1 MSFVVFF
8 FRAMALI
15 MEDLVEDYI
24 NGDKKVSVIEYGT
37 NILMELE
44 VEN

>member
-1 MSFVVFF
+1 
-8 FRAMALI
+8 

-24 NGDKKVSVIEYGT
+24 NGDKKVSVIEYGI
-37 NILMELE
+37 NILMEFE

>member
-1 MSFVVFF
+1 
-8 FRAMALI
+8 MALI

-24 NGDKKVSVIEYGT
+24 KGDKKVSVIEYGT

>member
-1 MSFVVFF
+1 
-8 FRAMALI
+8 MALI

-24 NGDKKVSVIEYGT
+24 NGDKKVSVIEYGA

>member
-1 MSFVVFF
+1 
-8 FRAMALI
+8 MALI

-44 VEN
+44 VESLRYS